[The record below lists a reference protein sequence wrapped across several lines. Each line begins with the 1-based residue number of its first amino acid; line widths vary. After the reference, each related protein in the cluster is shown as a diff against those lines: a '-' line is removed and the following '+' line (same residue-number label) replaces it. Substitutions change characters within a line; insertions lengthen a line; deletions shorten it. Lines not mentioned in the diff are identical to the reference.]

1 MVVTIIVAMGE
12 DRVIGIDGHLPWHL
26 PEDLKRFKARTK
38 GHTLV
43 MGRRTFESLGGK
55 PLPGRP
61 HFVVSRHPQSSTTDS
76 VKWFKSV
83 EEAVAAAQQAGESE
97 CFIAGGTAIF
107 AEGLKIADWMYFT
120 FVHRPGIKGDTY
132 FPAWD
137 QKQWR
142 AVKRETVGE
151 AEFVDY
157 ERAGPKE

>member
-1 MVVTIIVAMGE
+1 MGE

-26 PEDLKRFKARTK
+26 PEDLKRFKTRTK

-43 MGRRTFESLGGK
+43 MGRKTFDSLGGK

-61 HFVVSRHPQSSTTDS
+61 HHVVSRQPPTSTTEN
-76 VKWFKSV
+76 VKWFTSV
-83 EEAVAAAQQAGESE
+83 EAAVAAAQQAGETE
-97 CFIAGGTAIF
+97 CFIAGGAAIF
-107 AEGLKIADWMYFT
+107 AEGLKIADRMYLT
-120 FVHRPGIKGDTY
+120 FVHRPGLKGDTY

-137 QKQWR
+137 EQQWR

-157 ERAGPKE
+157 ERAGAKS